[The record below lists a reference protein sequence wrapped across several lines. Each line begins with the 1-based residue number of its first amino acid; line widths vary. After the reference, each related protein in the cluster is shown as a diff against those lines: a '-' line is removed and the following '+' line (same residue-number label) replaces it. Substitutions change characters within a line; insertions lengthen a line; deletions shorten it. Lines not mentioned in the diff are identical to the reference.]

1 MRAYLEL
8 SHTFFG
14 RPLESRDDR
23 VFDLVEI
30 LDSLRGV
37 DDDVGSRAL
46 GTEAPDLTRFVHV
59 VFVLI
64 GQITTT
70 KLEILLVWEG
80 GRRSLEENT

>member
-37 DDDVGSRAL
+37 DDDVGSGAL
-46 GTEAPDLTRFVHV
+46 GTEAPDLTRFVNV
-59 VFVLI
+59 VLEFVR
-64 GQITTT
+64 QITTAD
-70 KLEILLVWEG
+70 LEVLLVWKGRG
-80 GRRSLEENT
+80 GRGGERG